1 MKPHILYAGFR
12 GSATGKIYSW
22 DIRSNLDSPVE
33 IFQTPNSANSKT
45 SQKLRFDVEFAGRM
59 LGVGDQV
66 CHPP

>member
-22 DIRSNLDSPVE
+22 DVRSNLDSPVE
-33 IFQTPNSANSKT
+33 IFQAPKSANSKVN
-45 SQKLRFDVEFAGRM
+45 QKLRFDVELTGRM

-66 CHPP
+66 CHLP